1 VGFRRPCACRRLRH
15 TIRLIAEAHVGRI
28 VVSQNVSLDGV
39 VEDLAGDEGFA
50 RGGWVGLLSAREPKP
65 RRLVNAQTLG
75 EDIAFTYDRPL
86 PAS

>member
-1 VGFRRPCACRRLRH
+1 M
-15 TIRLIAEAHVGRI
+15 GRI

-50 RGGWVGLLSAREPKP
+50 HGGWVGLLSAREPKP
-65 RRLVNAQTLG
+65 LRLVNAQTLG